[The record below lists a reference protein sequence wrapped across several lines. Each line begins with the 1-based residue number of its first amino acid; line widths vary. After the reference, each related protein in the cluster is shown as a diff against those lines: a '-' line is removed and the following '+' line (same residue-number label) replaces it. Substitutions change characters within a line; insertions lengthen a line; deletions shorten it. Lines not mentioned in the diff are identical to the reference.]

1 MAHFYCLID
10 LESRWCP
17 GKDAGSQS
25 NPTYL
30 PLTFFQSPLTPFPQ
44 LKELLDKDF
53 KSIEDF
59 RSKAAQYKPHNTT
72 TGNGTPRSLPRGEA
86 KASRPANG
94 MTRLGSGGQGGI
106 SVA

>member
-1 MAHFYCLID
+1 MLAHNPIH
-10 LESRWCP
+10 
-17 GKDAGSQS
+17 SQQ
-25 NPTYL
+25 
-30 PLTFFQSPLTPFPQ
+30 PLTSFQSPLPRLLLQ

-59 RSKAAQYKPHNTT
+59 RNKAAQYKPHNTT